1 MKFAIKFYQG
11 CRVLSEADEIIIQY
25 NERNP
30 NLIKFVQ
37 EYKGN
42 QKIIVNITELKN
54 IEENLNIF
62 KAAHKAHPQFAILL
76 SYKQNAAEGI
86 AGMGIPFFF
95 IEGASNMDDVMGM
108 LSFGVTDLYIMNEL
122 AFNIKNIS
130 KYCHDNNVAIRV
142 YPNVAQSSTNF
153 SINTLTKFFI
163 RPDAVRIYEPY
174 VDVFEF
180 FGPLDRQA
188 VLYDI
193 YRDER
198 WLGMLDE
205 VIIGLDKNIDNQTIV
220 PYFDAIRINCR
231 KLCGIG
237 KCNTCGAIE
246 NFSKTLKTK
255 EIGVKRK
262 KARHGAES
270 SQYKIDEEL
279 LSAESIVSETDINRL
294 PELKEAFDLLKK

>member
-11 CRVLSEADEIIIQY
+11 CRILLEADEIIIQY
-25 NERNP
+25 DEKNP

-42 QKIIVNITELKN
+42 QRIIVNITELEN

-62 KAAHKAHPQFAILL
+62 KAAHKVHPQFAILL
-76 SYKQNAAEGI
+76 SYKQNATEDIAE
-86 AGMGIPFFF
+86 MGIPFFF

-130 KYCHDNNVAIRV
+130 KYCHDNNVAVRV

-198 WLGMLDE
+198 WLGILDE

-237 KCNTCGAIE
+237 KCNTCGAVE

-262 KARHGAES
+262 KARHNAEN

-279 LSAESIVSETDINRL
+279 LSAESIVSETDISRL

>member
-25 NERNP
+25 DEKNP

-37 EYKGN
+37 KYKEN
-42 QKIIVNITELKN
+42 QRIVVNITELEN

-62 KAAHKAHPQFAILL
+62 KAAYKAHPQFVILL
-76 SYKQNAAEGI
+76 SYKQNAEDLAERD
-86 AGMGIPFFF
+86 IPFFF

-108 LSFGVTDLYIMNEL
+108 LRLGVTDLYVMNEL

-130 KYCHDNNVAIRV
+130 KYCHDNNVAVRV

-220 PYFDAIRINCR
+220 PYFDVIRTNCQ
-231 KLCGIG
+231 KICGIG
-237 KCNTCGAIE
+237 KCNTCGAAE

-262 KARHGAES
+262 KASHDAGN

-279 LSAESIVSETDINRL
+279 MSAESIATETDISRL
-294 PELKEAFDLLKK
+294 SDVKEVFDLLKK